1 VARTY
6 RLEFTSLKVV
16 FSIPLY
22 TALSVSITA
31 GFWILFNVFDQLIF
45 FYPIWIFYLPVDA
58 INGFILTVI
67 ISILLGIVTSMNVYV
82 LRHSKFQLSKP
93 IFSGTAL
100 SLISSTCASCSSTGF
115 LIISTFGGIGVF
127 ATNFLSAYQIP
138 LRLISIGILLFALY
152 TVHGRIAKSCV
163 KDYHSPSQ
171 KRINNQ

>member
-1 VARTY
+1 M
-6 RLEFTSLKVV
+6 V
-16 FSIPLY
+16 FSIPRY
-22 TALSVSITA
+22 IALSGSITA

-45 FYPIWIFYLPVDA
+45 FYPIWIFYLPEDA

-67 ISILLGIVTSMNVYV
+67 TSILLGILISMNVYV
-82 LRHSKFQLSKP
+82 LEHSKFQLSKP
-93 IFSGTAL
+93 VFSGTAL
-100 SLISSTCASCSSTGF
+100 SLISSTCASCSSIGF
-115 LIISTFGGIGVF
+115 LTISTFGGIGVF

-152 TVHGRIAKSCV
+152 SVHGRIAKSCL